1 MKIVRLGDVARIV
14 CGGELDPSRSSCW
27 NGTIPWVTA
36 KDICGTHINGSLERI
51 TEFGLKESESN
62 LLPVGSLIMPV
73 SMALQNVVIND
84 VPVAIGKDLKAVIV
98 ESTDIDRNYIQQ
110 FLLSKTSN
118 LEYSGKD
125 ELEIDHATETLADI
139 DIPLPPLGEQRRI
152 AQILD
157 KADTICKKRRDTIK
171 LADDFLNI
179 IFSDM
184 FGDPVTNPKKWPKCP
199 LKLLA
204 ERLQVGPVGTLL
216 QPEELVKGGGSFK
229 NQEYIVGGELHYN
242 YSTTDK
248 MEKHTQLIN
257 YPLQTGDVVVGWK
270 GEMGRCTVVT
280 KDKNYLCDHENV
292 FMRPDTLVIE
302 AVYLA
307 KVLSGDF
314 AKASFARMFQGAQ
327 NLNDISV
334 GNFCVPTPPITLQ
347 KRYLQIHNKMVSIK
361 EKLVNELV
369 QSNFLFKRLAASAF
383 RVSGAA
389 RAMRI
394 KEV

>member
-1 MKIVRLGDVARIV
+1 MKFVKLGDVARIV

-36 KDICGTHINGSLERI
+36 KDICGARINDSLERI
-51 TEFGLKESESN
+51 TEFGLKESASN
-62 LLPVGSLIMPV
+62 LLPVGSIIMPA
-73 SMALQNVVIND
+73 SMAPQNVVIND

-98 ESTDIDRNYIQQ
+98 DSSDIDRNYIQQ
-110 FLLSKTSN
+110 FLLSKTSH
-118 LEYSGKD
+118 LEYSSKK
-125 ELEIDHATETLADI
+125 ETEIEHATEILADI

-157 KADTICKKRRDTIK
+157 KAHTICKKRRATIK

-204 ERLQVGPVGTLL
+204 ERIQVGPVGTLP
-216 QPEELVKGGGSFK
+216 QFEELMKDEVSVK
-229 NQEYIVGGELHYN
+229 NQEYIINGELHCN
-242 YSTTDK
+242 YSTTDMK
-248 MEKHTQLIN
+248 EKHAQLIN

-280 KDKNYLCDHENV
+280 KDKNYLCGPENV

-307 KVLSGDF
+307 RVLSGDL
-314 AKASFARMFQGAQ
+314 AKASFVRMFQGAQ
-327 NLNDISV
+327 NLNEILV
-334 GNFCVPTPPITLQ
+334 GNFYVPTPPINLQ
-347 KRYLQIHNKMVSIK
+347 KQYLQIHNKMASIK

-383 RVSGAA
+383 RVSEAA
-389 RAMRI
+389 
-394 KEV
+394 